1 MKPNEDGFL
10 NRMFEA
16 YELSQK
22 DPEGAH
28 IDADEIL
35 IDIAK
40 RAGYEKTAEL
50 FDEMCK
56 WYA

>member
-1 MKPNEDGFL
+1 
-10 NRMFEA
+10 MFEA

>member
-1 MKPNEDGFL
+1 
-10 NRMFEA
+10 MFEA

-40 RAGYEKTAEL
+40 RAGYEKTAAL

-56 WYA
+56 WYS

>member
-1 MKPNEDGFL
+1 MKPNEDEFL
-10 NRMFEA
+10 KRMSEA
-16 YELSQK
+16 YELSK
-22 DPEGAH
+22 EDPEAAH
-28 IDADEIL
+28 FDADEIL
-35 IDIAK
+35 IDIVK